1 MPEPA
6 PPVNS
11 DVDNECWR
19 KLMSWVE
26 RILNKPAGI
35 FVAAAAIW
43 ASEVKAPYVF
53 RPSGLHGAISDINVL
68 PVGDTRPLPAGFT
81 SADVDLGLMA
91 AWSLRCLRKDPR
103 PSLDYEPVFFVRPM
117 HVPPAPDGHDP
128 IVPGDT
134 DARMD
139 WEFPNMREILG
150 LKEAGPVEKGLHRR
164 VIGYLHD
171 DGLAWVPPGH
181 FMEGEVYKGKRVG
194 PEKIASTWATCKILR
209 SLAEEYKRT
218 RDDRTRSQARQIF
231 VALRKLA
238 DWDAGRAYYP
248 HGSGAW
254 ADGKWIKSQSP
265 TALLEPVVSYWEA
278 YQDPEGLDFA
288 KAVAEGLMAD
298 AELLPPQNA
307 RIQASG
313 EFHGH
318 MHSTLHGVWGVAH
331 LGADLHDARYLD
343 WARKVY
349 DYASQFGP
357 GTGWMQAALW
367 SDAVRELSETCATS
381 DMVSIASWLAKG
393 GFAEYWDHVERALRN
408 YIRPQQFF
416 VTPQYEALYRKLNP
430 GVPEEQIQAG
440 LARMRDFQ
448 GSVMGGPAP
457 NDWINWIGSDKQCG
471 PYVTPYGCMSLFG
484 CCTPE
489 GMRAL
494 HTVWAGITT
503 VTGTEIL
510 VNLSLSRKS
519 QWADVISSAPQPG
532 RIDVQPHTAGTYYL
546 RPPSWSPRDG
556 VHIWRKNREVTAV
569 WGGPAMAYIVC
580 KNVKP
585 GETLTLVYPL
595 VTFKQVW
602 GNWPS
607 KPNLKLTITWR
618 GNSVTDMEPKGKGLP
633 IDFANLPP
641 LPPLVD

>member
-1 MPEPA
+1 MFWMEH
-6 PPVNS
+6 
-11 DVDNECWR
+11 
-19 KLMSWVE
+19 
-26 RILNKPAGI
+26 ILYKALAGFGI
-35 FVAAAAIW
+35 VAAALW
-43 ASEVKAPYVF
+43 AADGKIPYVF
-53 RPSGLHGAISDINVL
+53 QPSGLHGLISNVTVL
-68 PVGDTRPLPAGFT
+68 PVGETQPLPAGFV
-81 SADVDLGLMA
+81 SPDLDLHAMA
-91 AWSLRCLRKDPR
+91 AWSLRVLRKNPR
-103 PSLDYEPVFFVRPM
+103 PNLDYEPVFFVRPM

-150 LKEAGPVEKGLHRR
+150 LNERGPVEKGLHNR
-164 VIGYLHD
+164 VLGYLKD

-181 FMEGEVYKGKRVG
+181 FMESEVYNGKKVG
-194 PEKIASTWATCKILR
+194 PEKVASTWATCKILR
-209 SLAEEYKRT
+209 SLSEDYKRT
-218 RDDRTRSQARQIF
+218 RNEENKARSRQIF

-238 DWDAGRAYYP
+238 DWDSGRAYYP

-254 ADGKWIKSQSP
+254 ADGKWIKSQVP
-265 TALLEPVVSYWEA
+265 TAVLEPIVSYWEA
-278 YQDPEGLDFA
+278 FQDPEALDFA

-298 AELLPPQNA
+298 SELLPPLNA
-307 RIQASG
+307 RIKPNG

-331 LGADLHDARYLD
+331 LGADLNEPRYLD
-343 WARKVY
+343 WAKKVY
-349 DYASQFGP
+349 DYASEFGP

-367 SDAVRELSETCATS
+367 NDSVRELSETCATS

-393 GFAEYWDHVERALRN
+393 GFPEYWDHVERALRN
-408 YIRPQQFF
+408 YIRPEQFF
-416 VTPQYEALYRKLNP
+416 VTPEYEALYRKLNADK
-430 GVPEEQIQAG
+430 PEDQVQAG
-440 LARMRDFQ
+440 LSRMRDLQ

-457 NDWINWIGSDKQCG
+457 NDWINWIGSPKECG

-494 HTVWAGITT
+494 HTAWAGIVSVKGHDTY
-503 VTGTEIL
+503 
-510 VNLSLSRKS
+510 VNLSLTRKT
-519 QWADVISSAPQPG
+519 QWSDVISSAPQSG
-532 RIDVQPHTAGTYYL
+532 RVDVAAHTAGNYML

-556 VHIWRKNREVTAV
+556 VRILRKGREVPTV
-569 WGGPAMAYIVC
+569 WGGPAMAYVVC
-580 KNVKP
+580 RNVKP

-607 KPNLKLTITWR
+607 QPNLKLTIMWR
-618 GNSVTDMEPKGKGLP
+618 GNAVMDMEPRGKGLP

-641 LPPLVD
+641 LPAIVE